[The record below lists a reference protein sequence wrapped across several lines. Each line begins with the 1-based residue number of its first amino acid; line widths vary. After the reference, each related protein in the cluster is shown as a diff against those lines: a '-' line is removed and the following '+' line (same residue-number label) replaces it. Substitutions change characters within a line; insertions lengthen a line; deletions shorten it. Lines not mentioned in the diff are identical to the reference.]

1 MKKKIQK
8 IGNSQ
13 GLILPLSLLREVGI
27 NLHSEVELH
36 AENGRVIVEPLP
48 SVQPVALGGLW
59 KGAKVTE
66 EDIAQVHSEFFR
78 PYRK

>member
-13 GLILPLSLLREVGI
+13 GLTLPLNLLREVGI
-27 NLHSEVELH
+27 NLNSEVEVY
-36 AENGRVIVEPLP
+36 ADNGRVIVEPLP

-66 EDIAQVHSEFFR
+66 EDIAEVRSDFFR